1 MLPQSVD
8 SCQISLDDRSPD
20 CPSDFTASD
29 DQRSAFCTFE
39 RRVEKRD
46 GKDKNRVSSTQIS
59 RKWDVAKF
67 QYINVHA
74 FSILAPRQLWI
85 MPSHLWR
92 SRDDVWPRNR
102 LYHWREFLRSA
113 RRYSGCLARLIKF
126 SGEYRAY
133 FVYGHLAARYWLRT
147 LLPTKAHFLRCLV
160 RNVVLLCNVSR
171 PDNRAIIIARLAMCI
186 FLGISH
192 DST

>member
-1 MLPQSVD
+1 MFTLFPS
-8 SCQISLDDRSPD
+8 SL
-20 CPSDFTASD
+20 C
-29 DQRSAFCTFE
+29 
-39 RRVEKRD
+39 
-46 GKDKNRVSSTQIS
+46 
-59 RKWDVAKF
+59 
-67 QYINVHA
+67 
-74 FSILAPRQLWI
+74 QLWI

-102 LYHWREFLRSA
+102 LHHWREFLWSA

-133 FVYGHLAARYWLRT
+133 FVYGHSAARYWLRT

-160 RNVVLLCNVSR
+160 KCVVLLCNVSR
-171 PDNRAIIIARLAMCI
+171 PDNRAIIIARFAMCI

-192 DST
+192 DSIVRSIWNDLDYVSFPLASRIFAYLCQRKSDTALRIIVRLE